1 MRLANARM
9 HRARVH
15 SACIAVRNG
24 IMLST
29 RVCTAVSFMRVGVV
43 ATAAARAVL
52 LVRGRM
58 HRSIPFSMMD
68 CTICTVQTP
77 EPSFGRRQPGC

>member
-43 ATAAARAVL
+43 ATAARAVL

-68 CTICTVQTP
+68 IGAGNLGGVYFAARQR
-77 EPSFGRRQPGC
+77 PSP